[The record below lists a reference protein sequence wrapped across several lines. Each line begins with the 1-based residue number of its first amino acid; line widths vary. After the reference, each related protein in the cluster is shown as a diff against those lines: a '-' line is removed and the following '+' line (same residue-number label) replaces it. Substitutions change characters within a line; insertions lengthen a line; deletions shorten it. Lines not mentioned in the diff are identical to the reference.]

1 MAGMSNASMYGMGE
15 QPPATGV
22 CMESDGQMPGAPAEM
37 GSACEQAASMAVSQR
52 ESEGR
57 KVAMGGV

>member
-1 MAGMSNASMYGMGE
+1 MTTPDASTDTADGRAVEAPVDMG
-15 QPPATGV
+15 A
-22 CMESDGQMPGAPAEM
+22 
-37 GSACEQAASMAVSQR
+37 ACVAAVDAAVSQR